1 MNCYQSLVSS
11 RFLANAPHEIA
22 RAKYNLTAG
31 TGATIDNNVHIFDP
45 NYRQQNYY
53 IVGNELGFFEGLY
66 NINYEDRKI
75 YYLNY
80 ENYLMVA
87 TRSKVLL
94 DSAVAAAQN
103 VNGDV
108 VLYRTK
114 HTINKKIVHTALFNT
129 NFTIPPAALN

>member
-1 MNCYQSLVSS
+1 MSCYQSLVNS

-22 RAKYNLTAG
+22 RAKRNLTSG
-31 TGATIDNNVHIFDP
+31 TGAVIENNVHVFDR
-45 NYRQQNYY
+45 NYRQENYY
-53 IVGNELGFFEGLY
+53 MVGNELGFFEGLY
-66 NINYEDRKI
+66 NINYDDRRI

-87 TRSKVLL
+87 ARSKVLL
-94 DSAVAAAQN
+94 DSAISAAQN

-114 HTINKKIVHTALFNT
+114 HTINKKIVHTVLFNT
-129 NFTIPPAALN
+129 NFTIPPASLN

>member
-1 MNCYQSLVSS
+1 MNCYQSLVSN
-11 RFLANAPHEIA
+11 RFLANAPREIA
-22 RAKYNLTAG
+22 RAKHNLTTG
-31 TGATIDNNVHIFDP
+31 TGATIDNNVHVFDP

-53 IVGNELGFFEGLY
+53 MVGNELGFFEGLY
-66 NINYEDRKI
+66 NIQYEDRRI

-80 ENYLMVA
+80 ENYMMVA
-87 TRSKVLL
+87 ARSKPLL
-94 DSAVAAAQN
+94 DSAIAAAQN

-114 HTINKKIVHTALFNT
+114 HTINKKLVHTALFNT